1 MTKFPDTSGKFLL
14 LKAVPRA
21 EEGNERVP
29 VEPAS
34 ATGAGRA
41 ASNPVD
47 TDRAAQSTVSRA
59 FGPISADIRLDRPK
73 TDAAGVKQPDG
84 APTPKAPSGSA
95 LPAQQLNPSRRTGA
109 LVVPATPRPGTSVVA
124 GAGLQRP
131 PARPFPVT
139 TASAEPRP
147 QQALP
152 VGLFRA
158 ASEKRP
164 GARSGVPSQSADLA
178 LAPKPALSGQTT
190 AEDRPVAAAARMRRR
205 HHGILASFVVLVLL
219 PIIAAASYLWVVA
232 VDQYSSTVGFSVRTE
247 ELSSSL
253 DLLGGITRLSG
264 GGSSDS
270 DILYDYI
277 HSQELVTDL
286 DAQIDL
292 RGIYAQ
298 VWPSDPI
305 FAFDPDG
312 SVEDLVNH
320 WEKKVRILYDAN
332 SGLMTLRVLAF
343 SPEQATMVAARILE
357 RSTEKINALTSEA
370 REDATRYARIEMDR
384 ALDRLKTAREAM
396 TDFRMRTQMVDPI
409 VDLQGQ
415 MGILNSLQAQLAESY
430 IELDLLRVTT
440 NTIDPRVVRVEQRIA
455 VIKNRMEEER
465 RKFSESDQGSG
476 GEDYASM
483 VAEFERLTVDRE
495 FAEEAYRVA
504 LAAYDAALA
513 EAQRK
518 SRYLAAHIKPTMAE
532 KAEYPQ
538 RWTLLGLTAFFAL
551 MAWAIGVLVYYS
563 IRDRR

>member
-1 MTKFPDTSGKFLL
+1 
-14 LKAVPRA
+14 
-21 EEGNERVP
+21 
-29 VEPAS
+29 
-34 ATGAGRA
+34 
-41 ASNPVD
+41 
-47 TDRAAQSTVSRA
+47 
-59 FGPISADIRLDRPK
+59 
-73 TDAAGVKQPDG
+73 
-84 APTPKAPSGSA
+84 
-95 LPAQQLNPSRRTGA
+95 
-109 LVVPATPRPGTSVVA
+109 
-124 GAGLQRP
+124 
-131 PARPFPVT
+131 
-139 TASAEPRP
+139 
-147 QQALP
+147 
-152 VGLFRA
+152 
-158 ASEKRP
+158 
-164 GARSGVPSQSADLA
+164 
-178 LAPKPALSGQTT
+178 
-190 AEDRPVAAAARMRRR
+190 
-205 HHGILASFVVLVLL
+205 VLVLL